1 VPAAAE
7 TEDPA
12 EGEASGSGASSFVEV
27 ENDSAPTM
35 PKEIKLDSQYL
46 DGYVGE
52 YSRIQELLWVC

>member
-1 VPAAAE
+1 MSAAAE
-7 TEDPA
+7 TKDPA

-27 ENDSAPTM
+27 ENNSVPIE
-35 PKEIKLDSQYL
+35 PKEIKLDLQYL